1 MIGGLDKDWDAVVE
15 KALSKLIP
23 VYDRMNRVM
32 SFGRDLD
39 WRLKGIRA
47 AFSGRETVLDAGC
60 GPGVMTEVWRRVY
73 PSSMSVMLDA
83 LLEMLEAARRRNSDV
98 GVLGVRGVFEALP
111 FRDACFDGVMMG
123 FSFRDAKNMRAALAE
138 LSRVT
143 RDHGTLLI
151 VDIAKPDN
159 QLMRW
164 LIGVYWKIIVPI
176 VALFVAGRYWKNYRV
191 LYTTY
196 KHLPKNSDLKSLV
209 GEYYEKVSV
218 ETHMGGG
225 QIILIARNPKH

>member
-1 MIGGLDKDWDAVVE
+1 MSGGLGEDWGEVVE
-15 KALSKLIP
+15 GALSRLIP

-32 SFGRDLD
+32 SFGRDLE

-47 AFSGRETVLDAGC
+47 AFGGGELVLDAGC
-60 GPGVMTEVWRRVY
+60 GPGVMTDAWWRVY
-73 PSSMSVMLDA
+73 PSSKPIMLDA
-83 LLEMLEAARRRNSDV
+83 LKEMLEVAHRRVSDKAAT
-98 GVLGVRGVFEALP
+98 GVRGVFEALP
-111 FRDACFDGVMMG
+111 FRDSCFDGVMMG
-123 FSFRDAKNMRAALAE
+123 FSFRDAQNMRAALSE

-143 RDHGTLLI
+143 RDHGTLLV

-159 QLMRW
+159 AITRW
-164 LIGVYWKIIVPI
+164 LIGVYWRLIVPA
-176 VALFVAGRYWKNYRV
+176 VAFFVAGRYWKHYRV

-196 KHLPKNSDLKSLV
+196 KRLPKNSDLRSLV
-209 GEYYEKVSV
+209 GEYYEDVSI